1 MSIVKK
7 NTYCTNIQIY
17 FRYKT
22 FADLFIWELSYFRID
37 SEKVM
42 MNGMGNNLQ
51 KTSEKMKYCSLL
63 SFFSIKF
70 SLKII
75 DCDLRMNRRA
85 ELQVIPPPSVMKVIN
100 IKWDPSYILTRLT
113 NMRSSQWNLPYT

>member
-1 MSIVKK
+1 
-7 NTYCTNIQIY
+7 
-17 FRYKT
+17 
-22 FADLFIWELSYFRID
+22 
-37 SEKVM
+37 
-42 MNGMGNNLQ
+42 MNGMEREIICASLQ
-51 KTSEKMKYCSLL
+51 KTAEKMKYCSSL
-63 SFFSIKF
+63 SFFNIKY

-113 NMRSSQWNLPYT
+113 NMRFSQWNVPYT